1 MKGLLSDMEGLYQID
16 VTEEL
21 EKADSVKLVF
31 QYPGYGYEVR
41 AIRRADFASSS
52 EIQVDVNFIED
63 VQMVSFDLV
72 MKKPSLWKRL
82 TNWLR
87 KK

>member
-52 EIQVDVNFIED
+52 EIQVDVNFMED